1 MAKWRETKS
10 DEAEKEILIKTQDE
24 LNRPA
29 GKRYAALRRLLGNTV
44 VDQWVQRYSDETDMP
59 EDGRSI
65 FDDDDEEDDDAE
77 SDE

>member
-10 DEAEKEILIKTQDE
+10 DDAEKEILVKTQDE
-24 LNRPA
+24 LSRPA
-29 GKRYAALRRLLGNTV
+29 DKRYAALRRLLGDTV

-65 FDDDDEEDDDAE
+65 FDDDEEDDDAE